1 MQANEIIQ
9 RSNTI
14 YRLIQ
19 SKQLKIAF
27 DAIRRWAIDGQMVTV
42 HESLNELEFNYR
54 LLIQYVEEGVNDPQ
68 REHIY
73 KTFVRQAFHLVDIL
87 KEEWM
92 ILYAS
97 GYEYVQLRDERHNH
111 EPEHD
116 FVSELEDLS
125 SGHVLI
131 SFLEGGNNNDQR
143 KLESASK
150 HEQLRIK
157 IFRQIWLSSEM
168 SIKQLN
174 PLLSSDFIGVNDKA
188 FFVTALTLFLIR
200 QFDEERLG
208 LLLEACLHND
218 ELVCQRALVGL
229 WAVTGRYN
237 ERLSFYP
244 NFEEQLQLL
253 KEDGGFLSSMQTI
266 MIQFIRTAETEKIS
280 KKIQEEI
287 LPEMM
292 KIAPQ
297 LKDKLDMESWMSP
310 EELEDKN
317 PDWQEMIEKSGVAD
331 KLMEMSELQIQGADV
346 YMNTFAQLKQYPFF
360 SEVVNWLLP
369 FDKTYSAISDLFD
382 KQQGLFSALVN
393 SSFLCNSDKY
403 SLAFSLKSLPDA
415 QRNTMMQA
423 FKIENEQ
430 YKEAIR
436 DGQVIPGDGMSEQ
449 ISNQYIQDLY
459 RFLKLNPYR
468 KDFYPIFDH
477 ALSLHQSWMFDR
489 LQFSIDQQ
497 TTIAEFYF
505 IHEHYSEAFELFQTI
520 VETSEASNT
529 IFQKMGFCL
538 QQKGDFQH
546 ALEFYLRAE
555 ALVPTQKWLTR
566 KIAFC
571 YKMIGN
577 VDEALSYY
585 RLAESLE
592 SDNFSIQ
599 LQIGHLLV
607 QQQHY
612 EEALNSYFKVELS
625 KSEPKVWRAI
635 AWCSFLSGKKEQAE
649 KYSRKI
655 IEEHATKHDWLN
667 YGHIAWAMGKRTEAL
682 NRYAK
687 SVELFRDDHD
697 DFFIA
702 FERDTSY
709 LIKAGIDPMEM
720 AFMIDGLR
728 YKLQNDAV
736 M

>member
-1 MQANEIIQ
+1 MQANEITE

-27 DAIRRWAIDGQMVTV
+27 DAIRRWAMDGKMTAV

-54 LLIQYVEEGVNDPQ
+54 LLIQYVEEGINDPH

-73 KTFVRQAFHLVDIL
+73 KTLVRHAFRLVDIL
-87 KEEWM
+87 KEEGM
-92 ILYAS
+92 ILCAS
-97 GYEYVQLRDERHNH
+97 DYEYAQLRNERQNH
-111 EPEHD
+111 EPKHD

-125 SGHVLI
+125 SDHVLI
-131 SFLEGGNNNDQR
+131 SFLEGGNNGEQR
-143 KLESASK
+143 KLENASK
-150 HEQLRIK
+150 YEQLRIK
-157 IFRQIWLSSEM
+157 VFRQIWLSSDMPIE
-168 SIKQLN
+168 QFRA
-174 PLLSSDFIGVNDKA
+174 LLSSDFIGVNDKA

-208 LLLEACLHND
+208 LLLESCLHND
-218 ELVCQRALVGL
+218 ALVCQRALVGM
-229 WAVTGRYN
+229 WVIAGCYN

-244 NFEEQLQLL
+244 NFDERLQLL
-253 KEDGGFLSSMQTI
+253 KENDGFLSSMLTI
-266 MIQFIRTAETEKIS
+266 MIQYIRTAETEKIS

-297 LKDKLDMESWMSP
+297 LKDKLDMESWVSP
-310 EELEDKN
+310 EEWEDRN

-360 SEVVNWLLP
+360 SEVANWLLP
-369 FDKTYSAISDLFD
+369 FDKTYSAIADLFD
-382 KQQGLFSALVN
+382 KQQGLFNALVN

-403 SLAFSLKSLPDA
+403 SLALSLKSLPDS

-436 DGQVIPGDGMSEQ
+436 DSQVIPTDGMSKQ

-468 KDFYPIFDH
+468 EDFYPIFDH
-477 ALSLHQSWMFDR
+477 ALSLHRLWMFDH

-497 TTIAEFYF
+497 ITIAEFYF

-520 VETSEASNT
+520 VEKSEASNT
-529 IFQKMGFCL
+529 LFQKMGFCL

-546 ALEFYLRAE
+546 ALELYLRAE
-555 ALVPTQKWLTR
+555 ALAPTQKWLTR

-577 VDEALSYY
+577 VEEALSYY

-592 SDNFSIQ
+592 SDNLSIQ

-649 KYSRKI
+649 KYSQKI
-655 IEEHATKHDWLN
+655 IEGNASKHDWLN

-687 SVELFRDDHD
+687 SVKLFRDDQD

-720 AFMIDGLR
+720 AFMVDNLR
-728 YKLQNDAV
+728 YKLQHDAD
-736 M
+736 